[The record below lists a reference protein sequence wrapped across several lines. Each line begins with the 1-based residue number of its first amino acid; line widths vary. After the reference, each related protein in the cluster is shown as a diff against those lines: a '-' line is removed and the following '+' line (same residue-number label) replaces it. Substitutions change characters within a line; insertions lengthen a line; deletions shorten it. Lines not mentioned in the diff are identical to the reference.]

1 MVIGKGFTDRF
12 LSADDLRD
20 IVSESAES
28 AAFAERRVLVIIPD
42 GTRTMPMP
50 LMFGILQDV
59 LRPRVK
65 ALDFLVALGTH
76 PIMNDAQLSKL
87 IGWPVVDGS
96 SLTGSAFGPREQRA
110 TPQGHCPRGISRC
123 FGLW

>member
-28 AAFAERRVLVIIPD
+28 APFADRRVLVIIPD

-76 PIMNDAQLSKL
+76 PIMSDAQLGKL
-87 IGWPVVDGS
+87 IGRPVVDGKAADS
-96 SLTGSAFGPREQRA
+96 HIFN
-110 TPQGHCPRGISRC
+110 H
-123 FGLW
+123 